1 LVESSN
7 KQVYYAHSLKIY
19 NTKREKKE
27 LRYLKKKF
35 FKIFNPKTEL
45 QWDLI
50 TKMQP
55 YFEAVQ
61 GSCSIIVSEYKKY
74 IGRGVFDEIKIALKN
89 KIPAYCLKRK
99 FFRFKLI
106 KIKDVKYIGIDW
118 KIYYGKLILN
128 SEHYSN

>member
-1 LVESSN
+1 MVAPN

-19 NTKREKKE
+19 NTKREKKK
-27 LRYLKKKF
+27 LRYLKKKN

-45 QWDLI
+45 QWDSM

-61 GSCSIIVSEYKKY
+61 SSCLIIASEYKKY
-74 IGRGVFDEIKIALKN
+74 IGRGVFDEIKIALYN
-89 KIPAYCLKRK
+89 KIPVYCLKRK
-99 FFRFKLI
+99 FFKFKLI
-106 KIKDVKYIGIDW
+106 KIKDIKYIGIDW
-118 KIYYGKLILN
+118 KNHYGKLILN